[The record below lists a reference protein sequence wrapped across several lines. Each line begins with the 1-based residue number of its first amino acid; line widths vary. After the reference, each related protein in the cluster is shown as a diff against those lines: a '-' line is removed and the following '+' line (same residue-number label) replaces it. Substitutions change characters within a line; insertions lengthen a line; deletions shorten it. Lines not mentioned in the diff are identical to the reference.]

1 MRRRRQIVPRRGG
14 NGSSIGRPSNGER
27 GDHSPDSPTRRLE
40 RVARPQTLHT
50 GRVIEL
56 VDEYHHRKKRR
67 TGPRPN
73 VPQALLRWCPTI
85 SPPAT
90 STRRQYRSPAQ
101 RGARRGRVS
110 PGMTGGAAVLA
121 IIPGWSKS
129 VARGVPRD
137 SWTDG
142 RRRPPR
148 TQHHTQAHV
157 SEDVAVGADC
167 DKDRI
172 HGGLRI
178 RESQGGLSHPHEM
191 KPA

>member
-1 MRRRRQIVPRRGG
+1 MGVADPDSARAPRSVWQPSQMRRRRQIVPRRGG

-27 GDHSPDSPTRRLE
+27 GDHSLDSPTPRLE
-40 RVARPQTLHT
+40 RVARPQTLHS

-67 TGPRPN
+67 TGPRPS
-73 VPQALLRWCPTI
+73 VARTLLRWRPTI

-129 VARGVPRD
+129 VARGVPRV
-137 SWTDG
+137 SWTRRAATTPAHATSHPGPPIG
-142 RRRPPR
+142 RRRR
-148 TQHHTQAHV
+148 R
-157 SEDVAVGADC
+157 C
-167 DKDRI
+167 R
-172 HGGLRI
+172 L
-178 RESQGGLSHPHEM
+178 
-191 KPA
+191 